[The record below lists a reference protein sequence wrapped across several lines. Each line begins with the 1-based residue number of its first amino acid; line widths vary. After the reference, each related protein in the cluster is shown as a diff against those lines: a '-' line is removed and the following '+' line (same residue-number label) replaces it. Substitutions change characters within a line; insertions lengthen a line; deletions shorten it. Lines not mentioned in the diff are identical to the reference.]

1 MRIIGYERVSTARQ
15 GASGLGLEAQRQA
28 IEAYATQRGA
38 TLIARFTEVE
48 SGRNADR
55 PELKQALHLAKVTG
69 ATLVIAKLDRLSRN
83 AAFLLTLRDSGVRFS
98 AVDLPEANDLTVG
111 IMALVAQQEREA
123 ISRRTKEALAIARSR
138 GVKLGNP
145 NGAAAFRRA
154 GKGGAALREATRPQ
168 RRPARAGPGAGGGGH
183 PGGWSR
189 EPAGDRG
196 GAERARHAHPARR
209 ALACLDGDEPA
220 RPAGDAGGG
229 MQRRSGGDWR
239 MTFVVRLL
247 EDGDQGLLARV
258 APEVFD
264 HAVDPLLADAFLRDP
279 RHHLVAAI
287 AHDRLVGFISA
298 LDYWHPDKPRE
309 LWINEVGVAP
319 VWQHRGV
326 GTRLLQQT
334 LEHARALDCVSAWVL
349 TEHDNARAL
358 GLYRK
363 LGGVQSGTDVV
374 MFTFEL
380 TGDA

>member
-1 MRIIGYERVSTARQ
+1 
-15 GASGLGLEAQRQA
+15 
-28 IEAYATQRGA
+28 
-38 TLIARFTEVE
+38 
-48 SGRNADR
+48 
-55 PELKQALHLAKVTG
+55 
-69 ATLVIAKLDRLSRN
+69 
-83 AAFLLTLRDSGVRFS
+83 
-98 AVDLPEANDLTVG
+98 
-111 IMALVAQQEREA
+111 
-123 ISRRTKEALAIARSR
+123 
-138 GVKLGNP
+138 
-145 NGAAAFRRA
+145 
-154 GKGGAALREATRPQ
+154 
-168 RRPARAGPGAGGGGH
+168 
-183 PGGWSR
+183 
-189 EPAGDRG
+189 
-196 GAERARHAHPARR
+196 
-209 ALACLDGDEPA
+209 
-220 RPAGDAGGG
+220 

-247 EDGDQGLLARV
+247 KDGDQGLLARV

-334 LEHARALDCVSAWVL
+334 LEHARALGCVSAWVL

-380 TGDA
+380 TGDT